1 MSNVE
6 KVNEMMKNN
15 PDLAGQLA
23 EEAHRLSESGEKD
36 VRKISFEAVKKVFG
50 VDLTG
55 EELDQVEKDAKTT
68 ELTPEMLEAVSGGGW
83 KSAIVNAVGSAM
95 GGVGIGAPIG
105 GIIGCV
111 IPIAGAPIGMAVG
124 GAVGFVA
131 GAIAGGIEGAL
142 MDEPN

>member
-1 MSNVE
+1 MSNME

-55 EELDQVEKDAKTT
+55 EELDQVEKDAKAT

-83 KSAIVNAVGSAM
+83 KSMLLN
-95 GGVGIGAPIG
+95 GIGAGILTGGTGACIG
-105 GIIGCV
+105 AAACAPAPVIG
-111 IPIAGAPIGMAVG
+111 PIAGFVVG
-124 GAVGFVA
+124 GIGGFFVGFVPA
-131 GAIAGGIEGAL
+131 AIEGATIA
-142 MDEPN
+142 DD